1 METKELFTE
10 KLKKGYR
17 TYFFDIKQAES
28 KSLYITITESKKIA
42 DGFEH
47 HKVMVFEEDIDDFT
61 NAFRNCM
68 VKYHQLKNEQ
78 PISKTN

>member
-42 DGFEH
+42 DGFEY
-47 HKVMVFEEDIDDFT
+47 HKVMVFEENIENFT
-61 NAFRNCM
+61 TAFRNCL
-68 VKYHQLKNEQ
+68 VKYKQLKNDQ
-78 PISKTN
+78 SIVKTN